1 MARADHLNWILRYLR
16 QLASVGV
23 RELGENEEYSLGISI
38 EDGGEQR
45 FEVRSFTTLSQEKA
59 RDLVETSR
67 SRSFGVRLLL
77 AVPEL
82 APRTRELLRNERMSW
97 IERDTGVCH
106 IVAPGLYIDTRVSGS
121 AARLPSPT
129 PTRLRDRTGL
139 VAEALLQA
147 SPRHTIRLSAISKNA
162 NVSAALVSRVFQR
175 LTALG
180 LLQEHGAGPRRF
192 WSLTD
197 FGGLL
202 ELWSKEEREP
212 ETVTSLYVWSRSV
225 NALYEK
231 LPKIHDLRARWAVA
245 GTAAAYLYA
254 PVLTAAPSPIV
265 YLDAAVPAQD
275 LAKVLGGE
283 VVDKGGNIQVWQ
295 SKGNPALYRIQA
307 YEPAAGAIVTV
318 GAGRGSLELV
328 SKPRAYI
335 ETIRAAGR
343 SPEVANALREQMLRD
358 GHD

>member
-1 MARADHLNWILRYLR
+1 M
-16 QLASVGV
+16 
-23 RELGENEEYSLGISI
+23 
-38 EDGGEQR
+38 
-45 FEVRSFTTLSQEKA
+45 
-59 RDLVETSR
+59 
-67 SRSFGVRLLL
+67 
-77 AVPEL
+77 
-82 APRTRELLRNERMSW
+82 
-97 IERDTGVCH
+97 
-106 IVAPGLYIDTRVSGS
+106 
-121 AARLPSPT
+121 
-129 PTRLRDRTGL
+129 
-139 VAEALLQA
+139 QA